1 LGETPV
7 GRYVEQGM
15 STQHQQYVKELQDL
29 EKALQ
34 EAHQNEDES
43 TLSQLKEKHDQ
54 QRNLIQKLEIGRQG
68 LNMKLAQL
76 TERKISELDLPLES
90 ESYPSQQA
98 ESELLLLLR
107 AKLPE
112 LHREME
118 EEYELIRLECSEQTR
133 AIAEGTI
140 QQLSFEISRHS
151 LAVCFFQSRL
161 RAWRSFRLLK
171 FFNCISNQN

>member
-1 LGETPV
+1 
-7 GRYVEQGM
+7 M

-34 EAHQNEDES
+34 EAQQNEDES

-54 QRNLIQKLEIGRQG
+54 QHNPIQIGRQG

-90 ESYPSQQA
+90 ESYPSQEE
-98 ESELLLLLR
+98 ESELLLSLR
-107 AKLPE
+107 TKLSE
-112 LHREME
+112 LHREIE

-133 AIAEGTI
+133 AIAEGGI
-140 QQLSFEISRHS
+140 QQLSFEIKRHT
-151 LAVCFFQSRL
+151 LAVCFFQSRQ
-161 RAWRSFRLLK
+161 RAWRSFRQLK